1 MNLTFNVCWIEDQ
14 ASDALV
20 SKIENAIRQ
29 AGFEPEIERI
39 ETKEQITIF
48 AQKQHHF
55 HDYELILLDLT
66 LGKDLKGDQIAAN
79 VRKHFRSTP
88 LLFYSGVDESKL
100 REMMF
105 KASIEGVYC
114 VHRDR
119 LSERVGELVGELSP
133 ALNRLN
139 SMRGLAAQV
148 VANCDEKLR
157 RALLHIGQQPE
168 KSEEI
173 LQSLKERIR
182 SGSTAQVG
190 KLEKYNSLEELVAG
204 LPVSSSVLFH
214 EVRDRA
220 RKEYGSDE
228 VRALTRSLKN
238 YPDEVLSRRNVLAH
252 ALENRTDEGWIIQR
266 KNAAPLTRDDF
277 EQFRSRFIANLRDVH
292 NLCEL
297 LVT

>member
-20 SKIENAIRQ
+20 GKIENAIRQ

-39 ETKEQITIF
+39 ETEEQITSF

-66 LGKDLKGDQIAAN
+66 LGKGLKGNKIAVD

-105 KASIEGVYC
+105 EESIEGVYC

-119 LSERVGELVGELSP
+119 LSERVTELVGELSP

-157 RALLHIGQQPE
+157 RALLHIGQHPD

-173 LQSLKERIR
+173 LQSLKTRIT
-182 SGSTAQVG
+182 SGSKAQVA
-190 KLEKYNSLEELVAG
+190 KLEKYNSLEELIVG
-204 LPVSSSVLFH
+204 LPVSSGVLFH

-220 RKEYGSDE
+220 RKDHGSDE

-252 ALENRTDEGWIIQR
+252 ALEERTEEGWIIQR
-266 KNAAPLTRDDF
+266 KNADPLTRNDF
-277 EQFRSRFIANLRDVH
+277 EQFRSRFMANLRDVH